1 MVIYYYLKWYHL
13 IPQYVNEGVF
23 MEIKTEL
30 LKSHISNYISSQIHN
45 FEIDADEITN
55 TVAIKMLSEIQ
66 DILKNDNYSDFE
78 IVEEIVC
85 VFEKHKIDF
94 GNRHDF

>member
-1 MVIYYYLKWYHL
+1 
-13 IPQYVNEGVF
+13 

-30 LKSHISNYISSQIHN
+30 LKTHISDYINSQIHN
-45 FEIDADEITN
+45 FEIDADEIAN

-66 DILKNDNYSDFE
+66 NILKNDDYSDFE

-85 VFEKHKIDF
+85 VFEKYEIDF
-94 GNRHDF
+94 GNIHDF

>member
-1 MVIYYYLKWYHL
+1 MK
-13 IPQYVNEGVF
+13 
-23 MEIKTEL
+23 IKVDL
-30 LKSHISNYISSQIHN
+30 LKSHIADYINNQIDN

-66 DILKNDNYSDFE
+66 DILKNDDYSDFE

-85 VFEKHKIDF
+85 VFEKHKINF